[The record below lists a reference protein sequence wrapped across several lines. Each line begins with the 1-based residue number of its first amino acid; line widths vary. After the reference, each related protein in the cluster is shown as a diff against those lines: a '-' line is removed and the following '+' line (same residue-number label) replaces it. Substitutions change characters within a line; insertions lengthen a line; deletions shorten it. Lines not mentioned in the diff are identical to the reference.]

1 MRHKLLSL
9 IALVGAMFM
18 STGAFAQWTAPVK
31 PELGDNN
38 ASAVESG
45 KSYYIKNVG
54 AGQFI
59 TGSNSWS
66 TQISLTRDGVGSE
79 YSPALLIYV
88 ADSTALNATGVSLR
102 LDGTFIVN
110 GASGKRTFTNTYL
123 FRDGEESG
131 FMDHGTQAKGYI
143 WKITKAENGYF
154 RIQTADG
161 DASFPNSATQYAGW
175 DSSRGPIAIDET
187 GELVPFNLDEGI
199 YPYTEVRFNMTGA
212 EENEKIDWMFI
223 DPSEYLKAME
233 DYKVRKELYD
243 ALVEASEAGVDAT
256 TLNAAG
262 AVYTNASA
270 TAEEMQKQKAHLLAA
285 MAGLKYDF
293 SGASDS
299 NPLDVTE
306 QVLVNP
312 TFDSNIDGWT
322 ITVTGQNLQWQQRT
336 DGSVDASKNWVSITN
351 FIEAWRPSSQ
361 GGLGDGTISQT
372 VYGLPAGKYILECD
386 AMATRQGGL
395 NGLSAEDAVEGAY
408 IFIEGESGE
417 VRNPIKAPD
426 TQPKHWSVVFISD
439 GSDWLTFGLKAEST
453 TANWLSADNFV
464 LTYYGATTKTQAE
477 LELEKA
483 IASANELKE
492 DDNYRGYTPT
502 LKAFEAL
509 IESGQALLDG
519 DKQEESVYQEATEAL
534 TAAQDSVKATIA
546 AYAVLYQYWYSDL
559 DKYIAIAD
567 KMGWEEISEELTQYQ
582 EDWEEAYD
590 EGTMP
595 DAEIYALTDAIFP
608 KLKAAINPDDLPV
621 GSDLTWLLVNP
632 DFTTGSTSSPTG
644 WTIKS
649 GSLTELRTKTH
660 NIETWHKTFDI
671 SQTIENMPAGVYDIT
686 VQGFVR
692 HDDANDTERTV
703 FYAGNTKT
711 CLMTLENQWSLEPI
725 WAEDS
730 DEKPA
735 LGDSNHDLTLT
746 TPSGETAYKANGMTG
761 AYYWFQTKITDDTD
775 FITKA
780 QRDASNNITDNF
792 YTNHIKVTLYETGDF
807 TIGLKTESGTEWV
820 IWDNFKITYRGI
832 DVSTY
837 SQLIREKVEELEK
850 VYASTN
856 EAGEAIYITAEG
868 EKLYNDV
875 KEAALLTAN
884 TLTSANAKEAFP
896 ATMSALDDAI
906 EYLKAGS
913 EKAEEMRNLI
923 AEYMEVRM
931 SDLEVGADESGFE
944 EYLNEVDEKFNT
956 NGSVESNEAM
966 DAMPEELKFRWNQY
980 VMSFVAENPYD
991 KDSKFGF
998 GNATEAIYN
1007 ARFESYLFPGTY
1019 NTNGWAFEKP
1029 DSVGNMF
1036 SANFAVGEVYNA
1048 TSYKVSQTVK
1058 GLKPGFYILSVDA
1071 FYRPGTSAEITTDSV
1086 ANIKNVKMFAESNYE
1101 GKANVYT
1108 QRIKNVMAGAQE
1120 AKIAEGIVGEST
1132 ESTVTINGQ
1141 TSYIP
1146 LNMEAANEYLSVLDT
1161 EDQTLPAIEGARVT
1175 SIYRNDLLCG
1185 VGEDGILTIGL
1196 TNNAKYIVNDWAL
1209 FSNWTLTYLGSN
1221 EPVGVKSAE
1230 EKVANGVENIYS
1242 LDGIVTKKLQRGVN
1256 LIRSAQGVEKVL
1268 VP

>member
-18 STGAFAQWTAPVK
+18 STGAFAQWTAPIK
-31 PELGDNN
+31 PTLGDNN

-45 KSYYIKNVG
+45 KTYYFKNVG
-54 AGQFI
+54 AGQFLAGGGNWATQAMFTW
-59 TGSNSWS
+59 TGMDDTSREALRILVSDS
-66 TQISLTRDGVGSE
+66 IGTIKGAKVPGLSLK
-79 YSPALLIYV
+79 
-88 ADSTALNATGVSLR
+88 
-102 LDGTFIVN
+102 LDGKFNTLGTSN
-110 GASGKRTFTNTYL
+110 RGAYSVSNTYI
-123 FRDGEESG
+123 FRDSETAS
-131 FMDHGTQAKGYI
+131 FIDHGTQDKGYI
-143 WKITKAENGYF
+143 WKITKAANGYW
-154 RIQTADG
+154 RIQTAVED
-161 DASFPNSATQYAGW
+161 SNYPNAATQYAGW
-175 DSSRGPIAIDET
+175 LNTQGPIAVDAET

-199 YPYTEVRFNMTGA
+199 YPYTDVRFDLTEETEGA
-212 EENEKIDWMFI
+212 QIDWMLI
-223 DPSEYLKAME
+223 EPGEYLQALE
-233 DYKVRKELYD
+233 DYEVRKELYD
-243 ALVEASEAGVDAT
+243 ALIEASEAGVDAA

-270 TAEEMQKQKAHLLAA
+270 TIEEMQKQKAHLLAA

-293 SGASDS
+293 SSASDS
-299 NPLDVTE
+299 NPLDVTD

-312 TFDSNIDGWT
+312 TFDENINGWT
-322 ITVTGQNLQWQQRT
+322 ITVTGQNLQWQKRT
-336 DGSVDASKNWVSITN
+336 DGKVDESKNWVSITN

-408 IFIEGESGE
+408 IFIEGENGE

-453 TANWLSADNFV
+453 TANWLSADNFK

-483 IASANELKE
+483 VATAKELKE
-492 DDNYRGYTPT
+492 DDNYRGYVPT

-546 AYAVLYQYWYSDL
+546 AYAVLYKYFYTEL

-567 KMGWEEISEELTQYQ
+567 KMGWEEISEELTDYQ
-582 EDWEEAYD
+582 EEWEEAYD
-590 EGTMP
+590 EGTMTN
-595 DAEIYALTDAIFP
+595 AEIYTKTDAIYP
-608 KLKAAINPDDLPV
+608 MLLAAINPDNV
-621 GSDLTWLLVNP
+621 EKGTDLTWLLKNP
-632 DFTTGSTSSPTG
+632 SFDDGTNG
-644 WTIKS
+644 WTM
-649 GSLTELRTKTH
+649 TKDGGNTGTVSVDDGVDYK
-660 NIETWHKTFDI
+660 EVEFWRSQFDI
-671 SQTIENMPAGVYDIT
+671 NQTIANMPAGIYEIT
-686 VQGFVR
+686 VQGFSR
-692 HDDANDTERTV
+692 NEDDQVNPNSDIKIEL
-703 FYAGNTKT
+703 YAGNSTAKFMN
-711 CLMTLENQWSLEPI
+711 LLDPNQVRPVEGNEPLWTGANPDKEFEI
-725 WAEDS
+725 DGISYYA
-730 DEKPA
+730 P
-735 LGDSNHDLTLT
+735 
-746 TPSGETAYKANGMTG
+746 NGMGAAAAYFATMNDKTG
-761 AYYWFQTKITDDTD
+761 EPY
-775 FITKA
+775 
-780 QRDASNNITDNF
+780 
-792 YTNHIKVTLYETGDF
+792 YTNHVNVTLNKKGDF
-807 TIGLKTESGTEWV
+807 KIGVRSFNKSEWTLF
-820 IWDNFKITYRGI
+820 DNFKITYVGVDAGI
-832 DVSTY
+832 Y
-837 SQLIREKVEELEK
+837 AQLIKEKVEELEK

-868 EKLYNDV
+868 EKLYQTV
-875 KEAALLTAN
+875 KENALTTAVSLTEE
-884 TLTSANAKEAFP
+884 NATELYP
-896 ATMSALDDAI
+896 ATMETLENAI
-906 EYLKAGS
+906 AYLKAGA

-1132 ESTVTINGQ
+1132 ESTVTIDGQ

-1209 FSNWTLTYLGSN
+1209 FSNWTLTYLGSD

>member
-1 MRHKLLSL
+1 MMKTKILSL
-9 IALVGAMFM
+9 LAFVVFLFINPC
-18 STGAFAQWTAPVK
+18 AFAQWTAPVK
-31 PELGDNN
+31 PTLQEVNVD
-38 ASAVESG
+38 AVISG

-66 TQISLTRDGVGSE
+66 TQISLTRAGVDSE
-79 YSPALLIYV
+79 FSPALVILV
-88 ADSTALNATGVSLR
+88 ADSTALGATGVSMR
-102 LDGTFIVN
+102 LDGSFTVN
-110 GASGKRTFTNTYL
+110 GANGKRSFNGTYL
-123 FRDGEESG
+123 FRDGETDG
-131 FMDHGTQAKGYI
+131 FMDHNSQAKGYI
-143 WKITKAENGYF
+143 WKITKADNGYF
-154 RIQTADG
+154 RIQTAEG
-161 DASFPNSATQYAGW
+161 DSAFSNAASEYAGW
-175 DSSRGPIAIDET
+175 DSTNGPIAIDEDGNLIA
-187 GELVPFNLDEGI
+187 GENGEEPS
-199 YPYTEVRFNMTGA
+199 TAVRFNCESGT
-212 EENEKIDWMFI
+212 ENLHIDWMFI
-223 DPSEYLKAME
+223 DASEYLKAME
-233 DYKVRKELYD
+233 DYKVKKDLYD
-243 ALVEASEAGVDAT
+243 LLVSTTELSVTVDTNAAT
-256 TLNAAG
+256 TVYNNANSTKEELEK
-262 AVYTNASA
+262 AVAALHAAINRAEFAEKFIGTN
-270 TAEEMQKQKAHLLAA
+270 
-285 MAGLKYDF
+285 D
-293 SGASDS
+293 
-299 NPLDVTE
+299 NPQDVTE
-306 QVLVNP
+306 LCLVNP
-312 TFDSNIDGWT
+312 AFEEGNINGWT
-322 ITVTGQNLQWQQRT
+322 TNYVSGQQVNYIGYQ
-336 DGSVDASKNWVSITN
+336 GASYSNGNVSIN
-351 FIEAWRPSSQ
+351 KFIEAWKP
-361 GGLGDGTISQT
+361 GAVIGDGYLQQT
-372 VYGLPAGKYILECD
+372 VYGLPNGKYVLECD
-386 AMATRQGGL
+386 AISSWQSDASVVPEGVFLFIQAGEHEVTKTLATGNRKP
-395 NGLSAEDAVEGAY
+395 EHFEV
-408 IFIEGESGE
+408 IFI
-417 VRNPIKAPD
+417 N
-426 TQPKHWSVVFISD
+426 D
-439 GSDWLTFGLKAEST
+439 GADEITFGLKTTNA
-453 TANWLSADNFV
+453 TANWIAADNFK

-483 IASANELKE
+483 VATAKELKE
-492 DDNYRGYTPT
+492 DDNYRGYVPT

-519 DKQEESVYQEATEAL
+519 DKQEETVYQEATEAL

-546 AYAVLYQYWYSDL
+546 AYAVLYKYFYTEL

-567 KMGWEEISEELTQYQ
+567 KMGWEEISEELTDYQ
-582 EDWEEAYD
+582 EEWEEAYD
-590 EGTMP
+590 EGTMTN
-595 DAEIYALTDAIFP
+595 AEIYTKTDAIYP
-608 KLKAAINPDDLPV
+608 MLLAAINPDNV
-621 GSDLTWLLVNP
+621 EKGTDLTWLLKNP
-632 DFTTGSTSSPTG
+632 SFDDGTNG
-644 WTIKS
+644 WTM
-649 GSLTELRTKTH
+649 TKDGGNTGTVSVDDGVDYK
-660 NIETWHKTFDI
+660 EVEFWRSQFDI
-671 SQTIENMPAGVYDIT
+671 NQTIANMPAGIYEIT
-686 VQGFVR
+686 VQGFSR
-692 HDDANDTERTV
+692 NEDDQVNPNSDIKIEL
-703 FYAGNTKT
+703 YAGNSTAKFMN
-711 CLMTLENQWSLEPI
+711 LLDPNQVRPVEGNEPLWTGANPDKEFEI
-725 WAEDS
+725 DGISYYA
-730 DEKPA
+730 P
-735 LGDSNHDLTLT
+735 
-746 TPSGETAYKANGMTG
+746 NGMGAAAAYFATMNDKTG
-761 AYYWFQTKITDDTD
+761 EPY
-775 FITKA
+775 
-780 QRDASNNITDNF
+780 
-792 YTNHIKVTLYETGDF
+792 YTNHVNVTLNKKGDF
-807 TIGLKTESGTEWV
+807 KIGVRSFNKSEWTLF
-820 IWDNFKITYRGI
+820 DNFKITYVGVDAGI
-832 DVSTY
+832 Y
-837 SQLIREKVEELEK
+837 AQLIKEKVEELEK

-868 EKLYNDV
+868 EKLYQTV
-875 KEAALLTAN
+875 KENALTTAVSLTEE
-884 TLTSANAKEAFP
+884 NATELYP
-896 ATMSALDDAI
+896 ATMETLENAI
-906 EYLKAGS
+906 AYLKAGA

-1019 NTNGWAFEKP
+1019 NTNGWSIEKP
-1029 DSVGNMF
+1029 DSVGNVF
-1036 SANFAVGEVYNA
+1036 NANFAVGEVYNA
-1048 TSYKVSQTVK
+1048 TSYKVSQTLK

-1132 ESTVTINGQ
+1132 ESTVTIDGQ